1 MSNWQSTF
9 DLWRGTPAGG
19 IRRSAWRRFRR
30 HRGAVLAVLVLA
42 VFAVLAVGADAFAT
56 HDPTTQYLAAPVEAP
71 LDPLAPRETGKFE
84 APSTDHWLGTD
95 QLARDIYSRTL
106 FGLRISLAAALFA
119 VVVVTALGVC
129 VGAAAA
135 AGGRW
140 VDGLLMRAT
149 DLAYAF
155 PDLLLV
161 ILLRAAL
168 GDEIF
173 GRSTILGVSASVLL
187 LFFAISV
194 TAWPTMARLV
204 RAQMLVLRAEEFT
217 LAAESLGASR
227 WRLVTRHWLP
237 GAAGPVIVEATFL
250 VPRAIFAE
258 ATVSFIGIG
267 VAAPQPSLGTLI
279 ADHFA
284 FVTVQW
290 TALAVP
296 IGVLIVLFL
305 AFQFL
310 GDGLRQTLDPRAGP

>member
-1 MSNWQSTF
+1 MSTWQSTY
-9 DLWRGTPAGG
+9 DLWSGARRGG
-19 IRRSAWRRFRR
+19 IWRASWRRFTR
-30 HRGAVLAVLVLA
+30 HRAALISAVVLLVLVGAALGA
-42 VFAVLAVGADAFAT
+42 NVLAT
-56 HDPTTQYLAAPVEAP
+56 HDPTTQYLVSSAEIP

-84 APSTDHWLGTD
+84 PPSAEHWLGTD

-119 VVVVTALGVC
+119 VVVVTVVGVG
-129 VGAAAA
+129 VGAVAASG
-135 AGGRW
+135 AGW
-140 VDGLLMRAT
+140 VDGTLMRAT

-161 ILLRAAL
+161 ILLREAL
-168 GDEIF
+168 GDQIF
-173 GRSTILGVSASVLL
+173 GRASILGVSSSVLL
-187 LFFAISV
+187 LFFAISI

-204 RAQMLVLRAEEFT
+204 RAQMLVLRGEEFS
-217 LAAESLGASR
+217 LATESLGASR
-227 WRLVTRHWLP
+227 RRLVTRHWLP
-237 GAAGPVIVEATFL
+237 GVAAPVIVEATFL

-267 VAAPQPSLGTLI
+267 VAAPQPSLGALI
-279 ADHFA
+279 ADHFG

-296 IGVLIVLFL
+296 ITLLIVLFL

-310 GDGLRQTLDPRAGP
+310 GDGLRQALDPRSSG

>member
-1 MSNWQSTF
+1 MSTWQSTF
-9 DLWRGTPAGG
+9 DLWAGVRHG
-19 IRRSAWRRFRR
+19 GAWRAWWRRFRR
-30 HRGAVLAVLVLA
+30 HRAALAAAVVLLLLAGAAL
-42 VFAVLAVGADAFAT
+42 GADTLAT
-56 HDPTTQYLAAPVEAP
+56 HDPTAQYLVSSAEIP
-71 LDPLAPRETGKFE
+71 LDPLAPRATGKFE
-84 APSTDHWLGTD
+84 PPSADHWLGTD

-119 VVVVTALGVC
+119 VIVVTLLGVGI
-129 VGAAAA
+129 GAAAA
-135 AGGRW
+135 SGSSW
-140 VDGLLMRAT
+140 VDGTLMRAT

-173 GRSTILGVSASVLL
+173 GRQSLLGVSSSVLL
-187 LFFAISV
+187 LFVAISI

-204 RAQMLVLRAEEFT
+204 RAQMLVLRAQEFS

-237 GAAGPVIVEATFL
+237 GVAAPVIVEATFL

-267 VAAPQPSLGTLI
+267 IAAPQPSLGTLI
-279 ADHFA
+279 ADHFG

-296 IGVLIVLFL
+296 ITLLVVLFL

-310 GDGLRQTLDPRAGP
+310 GEGLRQALDPRSSF

>member
-1 MSNWQSTF
+1 MSTWQSTY
-9 DLWRGTPAGG
+9 DLWSGA
-19 IRRSAWRRFRR
+19 RRVGMWRASWRRFKR
-30 HRGAVLAVLVLA
+30 HRAA
-42 VFAVLAVGADAFAT
+42 VFSAFVLIVLIGAALGANVLAT
-56 HDPTTQYLAAPVEAP
+56 HDPSTQYLVSSAEIP

-84 APSTDHWLGTD
+84 PPSAEHWLGTD

-119 VVVVTALGVC
+119 VVVVTTIGVG

-135 AGGRW
+135 SGAGW
-140 VDGLLMRAT
+140 VDGTLMRAT

-161 ILLRAAL
+161 ILLRAAM
-168 GDEIF
+168 GDQIF
-173 GRSTILGVSASVLL
+173 GRGSILGVSSSVLL
-187 LFFAISV
+187 LFFAISI

-204 RAQMLVLRAEEFT
+204 RAQMLVLRGEEFS

-237 GAAGPVIVEATFL
+237 GVAAPVIVEATFL

-279 ADHFA
+279 ADHFG

-296 IGVLIVLFL
+296 ITVLIVLFL

-310 GDGLRQTLDPRAGP
+310 GDGLRQALDPRSSG